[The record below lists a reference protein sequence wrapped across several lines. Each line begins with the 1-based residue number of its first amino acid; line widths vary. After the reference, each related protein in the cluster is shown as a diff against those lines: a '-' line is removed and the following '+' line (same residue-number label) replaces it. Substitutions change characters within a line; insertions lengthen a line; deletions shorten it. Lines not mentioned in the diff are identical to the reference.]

1 MVAVAEAT
9 ERAQHWQAV
18 PGLPAAALGEAMAG
32 AVPWVTAGLVGQI
45 NPVDA
50 DFTIIMNRPC
60 SLGSGTCRG
69 SIAASMKGHPGRIA
83 TIVTLQMQQTAR
95 PTSPGV
101 AKLRDLRYAETDPY
115 RRRTLLDNPAL
126 SKPEQTAAVSS
137 QGPPFGPARNGARY
151 HDRLCHQG

>member
-1 MVAVAEAT
+1 MVAVVEAT

-32 AVPWVTAGLVGQI
+32 AVPWVTADLIGQM
-45 NPVDA
+45 NPGDA
-50 DFTIIMNRPC
+50 DFAITINRPY

-69 SIAASMKGHPGRIA
+69 PIAASMKGHPARIA
-83 TIVTLQMQQTAR
+83 TIVTLQMQQTAG

-101 AKLRDLRYAETDPY
+101 AELRDLRYAEIDPC
-115 RRRTLLDNPAL
+115 RRRTFLDNPAL

-137 QGPPFGPARNGARY
+137 
-151 HDRLCHQG
+151 